1 MNHFHIIIKSLA
13 QRHIPFSSSE
23 RTSVFQ
29 GDCTRKGKHKASEK
43 IESIYSC
50 VFKVFLVLRR
60 LTTANRY
67 CNQYRFIISK
77 LIPPPNELHYPL
89 LQVQDAIKITGKHST
104 MNGIRYISIF
114 LLFCFAWASE
124 GRCQQRPDS
133 SSRLSLKQS
142 IDYALQHQGNVINA
156 QYEVKKAGAKV
167 NEITGIGLPQ
177 LNASGNVQDFFELPT
192 TLIPA
197 QFFGG
202 PPGDFIPL
210 KFGTQYNTG
219 GELDASQLL
228 FDGTYITGLEA
239 AKTYRE
245 LSQKSLVQTTIQTV
259 SLVSKAYY
267 TVLVTNWK
275 LQMVEADA
283 ARLKALLDETEAMY
297 KNGVAEK
304 LDWERIKVNYNNITT
319 QIQNTQRL
327 VRLSNKLLKFQ
338 MGMPQTDSLTLTDS
352 LKSIPI
358 VPDLESD
365 SAFNPSNRIEYSMA
379 QTQIR
384 ANQLMLQ
391 KDRYSNLPSLL
402 LIGSVSEQT
411 YGEKL
416 EFNGTWYPT
425 GIVGLKVNLPLFSGF
440 QRANR
445 IQQDKIGLLESEN
458 NLNTIRQSIALDIAN
473 SATNFSN
480 ALSDL
485 KNQQANMDLAQS
497 VEHDSKI
504 KYESGT
510 GSYLEVVDAET
521 SLTEAESEYYSALF
535 SALVAKVDY
544 EQAKGTLYKK

>member
-1 MNHFHIIIKSLA
+1 M
-13 QRHIPFSSSE
+13 
-23 RTSVFQ
+23 
-29 GDCTRKGKHKASEK
+29 
-43 IESIYSC
+43 
-50 VFKVFLVLRR
+50 
-60 LTTANRY
+60 
-67 CNQYRFIISK
+67 
-77 LIPPPNELHYPL
+77 
-89 LQVQDAIKITGKHST
+89 
-104 MNGIRYISIF
+104 
-114 LLFCFAWASE
+114 
-124 GRCQQRPDS
+124 
-133 SSRLSLKQS
+133 
-142 IDYALQHQGNVINA
+142 
-156 QYEVKKAGAKV
+156 VK
-167 NEITGIGLPQ
+167 
-177 LNASGNVQDFFELPT
+177 
-192 TLIPA
+192 
-197 QFFGG
+197 
-202 PPGDFIPL
+202 
-210 KFGTQYNTG
+210 
-219 GELDASQLL
+219 
-228 FDGTYITGLEA
+228 
-239 AKTYRE
+239 
-245 LSQKSLVQTTIQTV
+245 
-259 SLVSKAYY
+259 
-267 TVLVTNWK
+267 
-275 LQMVEADA
+275 ADA

>member
-1 MNHFHIIIKSLA
+1 
-13 QRHIPFSSSE
+13 
-23 RTSVFQ
+23 
-29 GDCTRKGKHKASEK
+29 
-43 IESIYSC
+43 
-50 VFKVFLVLRR
+50 
-60 LTTANRY
+60 
-67 CNQYRFIISK
+67 
-77 LIPPPNELHYPL
+77 
-89 LQVQDAIKITGKHST
+89 

-114 LLFCFAWASE
+114 LLFCFAWATE

-275 LQMVEADA
+275 LQMVKADA